1 MKRRLYRLYNFIE
14 VKPND
19 IDNFSKEHLKG
30 HIFQTSGWGNV
41 KKDWVPK
48 YIAGYDSNNNM
59 ILSCMMILRKI
70 PKMTYYIGYIP
81 RGFVADY
88 NNKDLLIEFTEY
100 LREFS
105 KSNKVAFITI
115 DPDIHLKEDEKLI
128 YNSEKISGFLQSIGY
143 NHKDSV
149 NFEGIQP
156 NFVFRLDL
164 PTSEDKEAAK
174 KKVFKNFSSK
184 TRYNIKVAEERG
196 LSYETY
202 DKSNITDEVLEEFH
216 KIMVVTGK
224 RDNFITRNKEYFKEM
239 INDLFPFSRLYMIKY
254 SYAKDLERL
263 TEKLKKQQDANSR
276 AVIKIEEI
284 KKELLGDITEDK
296 LEKLNKK
303 LQDNENKLKESERQ
317 IEGFKNRMEDIKPY
331 EGQEFYISGALY
343 LYYGGKAWYLYGASD
358 DVLRDA
364 MPNFLMQYAMINDSI
379 DLGCYLYDFRGVSGD
394 LNPENPLYGLYK
406 FKKGFNGKFVEF
418 IGEFDL
424 VIKKPIYNA
433 FKYVFPRFKEIR
445 SKLRN
450 KK

>member
-1 MKRRLYRLYNFIE
+1 MYNFIE

-30 HIFQTSGWGNV
+30 HIFQTSGWGKV
-41 KKDWVPK
+41 KKDWIPK
-48 YIAGYDSNNNM
+48 YIAGYDSNNNNM

-184 TRYNIKVAEERG
+184 TRYNIRVAEERG